1 MSLGIT
7 PIELIA
13 WFLPH
18 NLLKGSAVF
27 PSNAS
32 FLHRKHHRKTQEPAV
47 FLLIL
52 SHSPLDHIHSFFL
65 TSYMCTGFFF
75 YFLNIY
81 LNILDTFY
89 LFFLLFWKDIY
100 PCSTFLIPLYTVW
113 SLVFLLTQQPPPL
126 HLSSNSRC
134 KEKAMAIHSSTLAWK
149 IPWAE
154 EPGGLQSKGSLRV
167 GHNWATSLSLFTF
180 IHWRRKWQPTPVFLP
195 GESQGWGSLMGCC
208 LWGC

>member
-89 LFFLLFWKDIY
+89 LFFF
-100 PCSTFLIPLYTVW
+100 FLERYLSMFYFSYTIIHSV
-113 SLVFLLTQQPPPL
+113 VFS
-126 HLSSNSRC
+126 LSSDPTTSP
-134 KEKAMAIHSSTLAWK
+134 LAFK
-149 IPWAE
+149 
-154 EPGGLQSKGSLRV
+154 
-167 GHNWATSLSLFTF
+167 
-180 IHWRRKWQPTPVFLP
+180 
-195 GESQGWGSLMGCC
+195 
-208 LWGC
+208 